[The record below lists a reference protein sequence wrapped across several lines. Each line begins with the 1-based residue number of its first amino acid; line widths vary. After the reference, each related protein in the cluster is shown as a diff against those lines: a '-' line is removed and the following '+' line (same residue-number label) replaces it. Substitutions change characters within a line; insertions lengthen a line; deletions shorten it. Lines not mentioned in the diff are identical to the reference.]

1 MARTR
6 DDFLEDCEK
15 GDRDAYKKLFG
26 ELEDL
31 ARKLGDPDPA
41 DAAKL
46 GKPFEGETLRLRI
59 DFGDKKGASL
69 RLQHPK
75 LDALRPPP
83 SEKRTKAAK
92 AKAKTAELDA
102 LAALLNFFP
111 TKAPEAAAAAAG
123 VLASLRP
130 LPKAGVRKPD
140 IDAYAMN
147 LRKGPFESGG
157 ASSLKTTT
165 AGVPGGVDRAFRW
178 DNNRKMVVDA
188 IAALVGRI
196 DTY

>member
-26 ELEDL
+26 DIEDL
-31 ARKLGDPDPA
+31 ARRLGDPDPA
-41 DAAKL
+41 DSAKL

-75 LDALRPPP
+75 LEAMRPAA

-92 AKAKTAELDA
+92 AKAKAAEADA
-102 LAALLNFFP
+102 LASLLSFFP
-111 TKAPEAAAAAAG
+111 TTAPEATPSAS
-123 VLASLRP
+123 VLAVLRP

-140 IDAYAMN
+140 IDAYALD
-147 LRKGPFESGG
+147 LRKGPFEAGG

-165 AGVPGGVDRAFRW
+165 AGMPGGVDRAFRW
-178 DNNRKMVVDA
+178 DNNRKLLVDA
-188 IAALVGRI
+188 IATLVGRI